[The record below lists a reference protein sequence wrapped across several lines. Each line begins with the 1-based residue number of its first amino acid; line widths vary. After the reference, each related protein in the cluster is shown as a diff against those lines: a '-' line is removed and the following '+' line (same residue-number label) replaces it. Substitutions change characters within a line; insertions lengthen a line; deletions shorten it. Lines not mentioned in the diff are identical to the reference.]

1 MHVISCFYR
10 YRSQGKNF
18 LKDALSEDQLRF
30 RRKQVRVNIKVTF
43 LSWIIETTAGIALLI
58 TWIFASERSIHLFRA
73 FIILVAFVFTP
84 STYILNRETTKQIII
99 LENWLKDFKP
109 YFCPFNKHK
118 MWLKG
123 FKGKNW
129 MKSKIKDWLI
139 DNHVIRDIDSNPF
152 ERMWHSC

>member
-58 TWIFASERSIHLFRA
+58 TWIFASERSIHLFRT

-99 LENWLKDFKP
+99 LENWLEGLQAIFL
-109 YFCPFNKHK
+109 PFQQAQ
-118 MWLKG
+118 
-123 FKGKNW
+123 
-129 MKSKIKDWLI
+129 D
-139 DNHVIRDIDSNPF
+139 VV
-152 ERMWHSC
+152 ERLQRQELDEERNRRLANRRSPN

>member
-58 TWIFASERSIHLFRA
+58 TWIFASERSIHLFRT

-99 LENWLKDFKP
+99 LENWLEGLQAIFL
-109 YFCPFNKHK
+109 PFQQAQ
-118 MWLKG
+118 
-123 FKGKNW
+123 
-129 MKSKIKDWLI
+129 D
-139 DNHVIRDIDSNPF
+139 VV
-152 ERMWHSC
+152 ERLQRQELDEEQNQRCTLRLNFSLLV

>member
-58 TWIFASERSIHLFRA
+58 TWIFASERSIHLFRT

-99 LENWLKDFKP
+99 LENWLEGLQAIFL
-109 YFCPFNKHK
+109 PFQQAQ
-118 MWLKG
+118 
-123 FKGKNW
+123 
-129 MKSKIKDWLI
+129 D
-139 DNHVIRDIDSNPF
+139 VV
-152 ERMWHSC
+152 ERLQRQELDEERNQRMASRRSRN